1 MYKADEARIFVL
13 TGPVHAGKT
22 TFLRDFLQDAG
33 DQGLHSNGILSLAAF
48 LGEDRIGY
56 DAHDLK
62 SGDLWPLLRT
72 DADPGWLR
80 VGPFGMI
87 PEGLERAQDAILD
100 TGGSDLTVIDE
111 MGPLELTGQGFRP
124 AFQVLIE
131 KLQPVLVVVRSELVA
146 RFQKTID
153 GEIRVF
159 RLHEVNVA
167 NDLLSSLAR
176 LR

>member
-33 DQGLHSNGILSLAAF
+33 NQGLRSNGILSLAAF
-48 LGEDRIGY
+48 RGEDRIGY

-72 DADPGWLR
+72 DADPGGIR

-124 AFQVLIE
+124 TLQVLIE
-131 KLQPVLVVVRSELVA
+131 KLQPTLVVVRSELVS
-146 RFQKTID
+146 RFQKAVYA
-153 GEIRVF
+153 RPQVF
-159 RLHEVNVA
+159 RFNTDGLAADMRSH
-167 NDLLSSLAR
+167 LFSS
-176 LR
+176 